1 MTSIPIDE
9 TRFLTDFE
17 QFVRVLVPLYN
28 KARHEIGRDPLTD
41 DEQTNLFL
49 DLRKKYAI
57 TETRE
62 AAQSDR

>member
-28 KARHEIGRDPLTD
+28 KSRHEIGRPPLTE

-49 DLRKKYAI
+49 DLRKKYQIHEA
-57 TETRE
+57 RE
-62 AAQSDR
+62 DSQ